1 MGGKSGGIHGVYG
14 VYLRCLLCV
23 LSRDLGCVTRSVVPG
38 TAEYTRL
45 VVVGLISDRAVC
57 G

>member
-23 LSRDLGCVTRSVVPG
+23 LSRGLGCVTRSVVPG